1 MPFRPMP
8 AQVDLPALE
17 REMLTR
23 WRDRDVFART
33 LAQNAGGP
41 LWTVY
46 EGPPTANGKPGTHH
60 VEARVFKDLFPRF
73 KTMKGFNVPRRAG
86 WDCHGLPVELEIE
99 KRLGFTGKQD
109 IEAYGIAEFNA
120 RCRESVQEHV
130 DEFVRLTERMGYWV
144 DFDAAYWTMNASYV
158 ESVWWSLKQIFDK
171 GLLVQDHRVTPYCPR
186 CGTGLSDHEVAQG
199 YYDVSDPSVFV
210 RFPVTSGPLAELGAA
225 LLVWTTTPW
234 TLISNTAVAVHP
246 DVTYDVVRVL
256 AADAGSPDGGE
267 VLVVAEPLVAKVFGE
282 QAVEVVER
290 VTGKE
295 LEHTTYSRPFDL
307 VDIPEAHYVG
317 VADYVTV
324 EDGTGLVHQ
333 APAFGADDLA
343 VARRYGLPVVNPVK
357 PDGHFA
363 DDLPLVG
370 GVFFKSADPAIVDD
384 LHARGL
390 LLRAESYTHSYPH
403 CWRCDTPLIYY
414 ALPSW
419 FIRTTAV
426 KPRLLEENAKTTWYP
441 ETIKTGR
448 YGDWL
453 DNNIDWALSRNRYWG
468 TPLPI
473 WRCDEGHLTC
483 VGSLAELSS
492 YAGRDLADLDPH
504 RPFVD
509 EVTFA
514 CPQDSCGLTSTR
526 VPEVIDAWYDS
537 GSMPFAQWGY
547 PRINA
552 AEFEQAYP
560 AQFIAEALDQTR
572 GWFYTLMAVG
582 TLVFDE
588 SSYET
593 VLCLGLIL
601 AEDGRRMSKHLGNIL
616 DPFTLFE
623 RHGADALRWYMLCA
637 GNPWAARRVGHALLD
652 EVVRKV
658 LLTYWNTAS
667 FLVLYANANDWQPDP
682 SSAPAVADRPL
693 LDRWAVSELHRVVV
707 EVDAALEDF
716 DPTRAGRALTQL
728 VDDLS
733 NWYVRRSRRRFW
745 DGDPAAL
752 VTLYECLEVL
762 TRLLAPFVP
771 FVTDEVHER
780 LVHDVQPHLPDSVHL
795 RDWPQADPGL
805 VDERLSAQMS
815 LVRRLVEL
823 GRAARA
829 ESGQKTR
836 QPLARALVSAP
847 DWDGLPE
854 ELRTQLADELNVRAV
869 GRLSAAGDLVDVAYK
884 GNFRVLGRS
893 FGKQTPEVAAAIA
906 AGRLEV
912 GAEGY
917 AVTLPD
923 GRQVEVPADAVLR
936 TETPRTGWAVS
947 SSANETVALD
957 LELTDELRRAGT
969 VREVVRLVQDAR
981 KGQGFDVS
989 DRIELWWSATDP
1001 ATAEALREGVD
1012 VLAGEVLAVSCTE
1025 GSPNAPLTPH
1035 EMTEL
1040 GLTFWLRVVD

>member
-17 REMLTR
+17 QAVLAR
-23 WRDRDVFART
+23 WRERDVFHRS
-33 LAQNAGGP
+33 LAQSAEGP

-73 KTMKGFNVPRRAG
+73 KTMKGFHVPRRAG
-86 WDCHGLPVELEIE
+86 WDCHGLPVELEVE
-99 KRLGFTGKQD
+99 KRLGFSGKQD
-109 IEAYGIAEFNA
+109 IESYGIAEFNA

-130 DEFVRLTERMGYWV
+130 GEFVKLTERMGYWV
-144 DFDAAYWTMNASYV
+144 DLDQAYWTMNTTYV
-158 ESVWWSLKQIFDK
+158 ESVWWSLKQVFDK

-199 YYDVSDPSVFV
+199 YYDVTDPSVFV

-246 DVTYDVVRVL
+246 DVTYDVVRV
-256 AADAGSPDGGE
+256 GGDDDTNAE
-267 VLVVAEPLVAKVFGE
+267 LLVVASPLVGKVFGDTP
-282 QAVEVVER
+282 VDVVQSMK
-290 VTGKE
+290 GKE
-295 LEHTTYSRPFDL
+295 LEHTTYARPFDV
-307 VDIPEAHYVG
+307 VDIPDAHYVG

-333 APAFGADDLA
+333 SPAFGADDLA
-343 VARRYGLPVVNPVK
+343 VARRYGLPVVNPVR

-370 GVFFKSADPAIVDD
+370 GMFFKAADERIVDD
-384 LHARGL
+384 LRDRNL
-390 LLRAESYTHSYPH
+390 LLRVQSYEHAYPH

-426 KPRLLEENAKTTWYP
+426 KDRLLEENERTDWHP
-441 ETIKTGR
+441 PTIRTGR

-453 DNNIDWALSRNRYWG
+453 NNNVDWALSRNRFWG

-473 WRCDEGHLTC
+473 WRCGEDHLTC
-483 VGSLAELSS
+483 VGSRAELSS
-492 YAGRDLADLDPH
+492 LTGTDLSELDPH

-509 EVTFA
+509 EITFTCTA
-514 CPQDSCGLTSTR
+514 DGCGSTAAR

-547 PRINA
+547 PHTNVE
-552 AEFEQAYP
+552 EFEGSYP
-560 AQFIAEALDQTR
+560 AQFICEAIDQTR
-572 GWFYTLMAVG
+572 GWFYTLMAIG
-582 TLVFDE
+582 TLVFDK
-588 SSYET
+588 SSYQT
-593 VLCLGLIL
+593 VLCLGHIVD
-601 AEDGRRMSKHLGNIL
+601 EQGRKMSKHLGNVL
-616 DPFTLFE
+616 DPFELFE
-623 RHGADALRWYMLCA
+623 RHGADALRWLMLCV
-637 GNPWAARRVGHALLD
+637 GNPWSTRRVGPSLLD

-658 LLTYWNTAS
+658 LLTYWNTTS
-667 FLVLYANANDWQPDP
+667 FLVLYANANGWEPGATPVPD
-682 SSAPAVADRPL
+682 VADRPL
-693 LDRWAVSELHRVVV
+693 LDRWALSELHRTVL

-716 DPTRAGRALTQL
+716 DSTRAGRALTSY

-745 DGDPAAL
+745 DGDPSAL
-752 VTLYECLEVL
+752 GTLHECLEVL

-771 FVTDEVHER
+771 FIADEVHER
-780 LVHDVQPHLPDSVHL
+780 LVHDVRPDLPDSVHL
-795 RDWPQADPGL
+795 RDWPK
-805 VDERLSAQMS
+805 VDGSIVDAELGEQMA

-823 GRAARA
+823 GRAARGD
-829 ESGQKTR
+829 SGLKTR

-847 DWDGLPE
+847 GWDGLPG
-854 ELRTQLADELNVRAV
+854 ELRAHVADELNVRDV
-869 GRLSAAGDLVDVAYK
+869 GTLGAAGDLVSVSFK
-884 GNFRVLGRS
+884 GNFRAL
-893 FGKQTPEVAAAIA
+893 GKQFGPRTPTVAAAIA
-906 AGRLEV
+906 AGQLESADGGWTV
-912 GAEGY
+912 TVDGETVHVDAE
-917 AVTLPD
+917 AVI
-923 GRQVEVPADAVLR
+923 R
-936 TETPRTGWAVS
+936 TETPKEGWTVS
-947 SSANETVALD
+947 TASNETVALD

-969 VREVVRLVQDAR
+969 VREVIRLVQEAR

-989 DRIELWWSATDP
+989 DRIELWWSAGEP
-1001 ATAEALREGVD
+1001 TAAALREGEQA
-1012 VLAGEVLAVSCTE
+1012 LAAEVLAVTVCE
-1025 GSPNAPLTPH
+1025 GRPNAPLAPH
-1035 EMTEL
+1035 EQPEL
-1040 GLTFWLRVVD
+1040 ALTFWLRVVD